1 MKITQEKEQVDSTST
16 TKIISNEI
24 IHKNSKHMEHKNKYE
39 KKKKRENTYLCV
51 GTTSKGVGKK

>member
-1 MKITQEKEQVDSTST
+1 VDSTST